1 MKSRKIWDRYLSWSL
16 VSTMH
21 EIKRNWKILH
31 SGNEPYNGSH
41 YQIAS
46 YYFYDN
52 TDFEILD
59 FEEKIYTFSL
69 TLNDETSNFEVF
81 STLQSIT
88 DFSLLTNL
96 PIELVDL
103 IKTYESE
110 LREVDKSLFHN
121 IRKQYV
127 VPVEVDFVSET
138 KANQITF
145 LCYTVFGN
153 TIEFLV
159 KAFDYESIRVAFN
172 AIIKKFSELDYVKGI
187 FFKDHIRWIR
197 QKQLKV
203 YQKEKQN
210 YNNSCRLLNGTINN
224 SMTYKKLLFELKNNG
239 YIDNS
244 FREVL
249 KKELTAPQ
257 YDNLMKIFD
266 KALLLS
272 VENSKITL
280 LHRSEALNIKEDDD
294 QTVYTLNPRIWQYYI
309 NNWYEDFITEAIK
322 VIQSEENFDINII
335 AIDGN
340 AEYNFKESGK
350 EEDKFELDLLL
361 LLERQGQYKLVAIE
375 CKRTMSNRNR
385 KRIREKYENK
395 TLYANSN
402 YKLIDAYINVGYFSN
417 NNDLKIEKIFSNKN
431 NMSNKV
437 PFPFIT
443 FASTDFF
450 ETISKLKQCFN
461 FIMNNEKDEEYIE
474 EEKEFDTVDVS

>member
-1 MKSRKIWDRYLSWSL
+1 SISKSVL
-16 VSTMH
+16 
-21 EIKRNWKILH
+21 
-31 SGNEPYNGSH
+31 
-41 YQIAS
+41 
-46 YYFYDN
+46 
-52 TDFEILD
+52 EILD

-257 YDNLMKIFD
+257 YF
-266 KALLLS
+266 
-272 VENSKITL
+272 
-280 LHRSEALNIKEDDD
+280 H
-294 QTVYTLNPRIWQYYI
+294 
-309 NNWYEDFITEAIK
+309 
-322 VIQSEENFDINII
+322 
-335 AIDGN
+335 
-340 AEYNFKESGK
+340 
-350 EEDKFELDLLL
+350 
-361 LLERQGQYKLVAIE
+361 
-375 CKRTMSNRNR
+375 
-385 KRIREKYENK
+385 
-395 TLYANSN
+395 
-402 YKLIDAYINVGYFSN
+402 
-417 NNDLKIEKIFSNKN
+417 
-431 NMSNKV
+431 
-437 PFPFIT
+437 
-443 FASTDFF
+443 
-450 ETISKLKQCFN
+450 
-461 FIMNNEKDEEYIE
+461 
-474 EEKEFDTVDVS
+474 